1 MCNINKIKK
10 EFILTIITLGIFS
23 FTNVYADDIIYN
35 KQILNNEPYVVGTS
49 QTPTFDGGYAVTGYD
64 LDTNAGRMLLIK
76 YDSDGNKEWQTEL
89 DVDAPPFSDNCSAEE
104 LLSYNSNDEYY
115 CHQSDGGMMTAFNS
129 PGLVQMDDG
138 KYMMFGTNG
147 KGAVV
152 SASGNVQNYFST
164 EIFDGTGKIKCYADG
179 NRAICS
185 QLFIE
190 NQNSA
195 VVSFNE
201 DGTILNQYK
210 FSDYDAG
217 GSIVSFFKDNRG
229 YYMAEVL
236 EKKDGNSS
244 DEMENYMYVFDNNA
258 SFVSKSNENI
268 FKGNYMGKI
277 NNSMD
282 IDGYWIIGQL
292 KDGAYIG
299 FSIKYMEDIH
309 RLKLSYVR
317 IDENLQKV
325 EKERVVVNS
334 ILVNEEIYIRY
345 LANFYIAMFGGA
357 LVDENVLVLE
367 LGYSLNSSYI
377 TIAENLVTLDRDLN
391 YLSYNKVGELELNL
405 LGIQRNPMAFEFSGL
420 AALVMTSVS
429 KLEEGNDLVLMPTDT
444 NTIRGQHIKLKGY
457 YTTTGNDDAYFSR
470 GAYKVGD
477 KVLVNVLPKSGY
489 HVEDVVIVDSTG
501 KQIEYRKEDGS
512 FIMPNR
518 NVEVKEV
525 YYGAGEESTNGSS
538 SDGNNSNV
546 FRNPKTATPIA
557 IVFCLMSIGAGIYG
571 LQQYQ
576 KKKM

>member
-1 MCNINKIKK
+1 MI
-10 EFILTIITLGIFS
+10 
-23 FTNVYADDIIYN
+23 
-35 KQILNNEPYVVGTS
+35 
-49 QTPTFDGGYAVTGYD
+49 
-64 LDTNAGRMLLIK
+64 RMEK
-76 YDSDGNKEWQTEL
+76 KEWQTDL
-89 DVDAPPFSDNCSAEE
+89 AVDAPPFSDNCSAEE
-104 LLSYNSNDEYY
+104 LLAYNSNDEYY
-115 CHQSDGGMMTAFNS
+115 CNTSNGAEVTAFNS

-138 KYMMFGTNG
+138 KYMMFWANG

-152 SASGNVQNYFST
+152 SASGTVENYFST
-164 EIFDGTGKIKCYADG
+164 EIFDGIGKIKCYADG

-185 QLFIE
+185 QLFFDNE
-190 NQNSA
+190 NS
-195 VVSFNE
+195 VIVSFNE
-201 DGTILNQYK
+201 DGSILNQYK

-217 GSIVSFFKDNRG
+217 GTVVSFFRDNRG

-236 EKKDGNSS
+236 ERKDNTSS
-244 DEMENYMYVFDNNA
+244 NEMENYMYVFDNNA

-268 FKGNYMGKI
+268 FKGNYMGKF
-277 NNSMD
+277 NNATD

-299 FSIKYMEDIH
+299 VSIKYMSDIH

-317 IDENLQKV
+317 IDDELKKV

-357 LVDENVLVLE
+357 LVDENILVLE
-367 LGYSLNSSYI
+367 LGYSINNSYI
-377 TIAENLVTLDRDLN
+377 TLAENLVTLDRDLN
-391 YLSYNKVGELELNL
+391 YLSYNKVGELELNYAA
-405 LGIQRNPMAFEFSGL
+405 IRRNPMAFEYSGL

-444 NTIRGQHIKLKGY
+444 NTIRGQHIKLNGY
-457 YTTTGNDDAYFSR
+457 YTVTGNDDAFFTR
-470 GAYKVGD
+470 AAYKVGD
-477 KVLVNVLPKSGY
+477 KVPVNVLQKSGY

-501 KQIEYRKEDGS
+501 KQIEYRKEDGT

-525 YYGAGEESTNGSS
+525 YYGAGEASNDSS
-538 SDGNNSNV
+538 SSKENNNV

-557 IVFCLMSIGAGIYG
+557 IVFCLLSIGAGVYG